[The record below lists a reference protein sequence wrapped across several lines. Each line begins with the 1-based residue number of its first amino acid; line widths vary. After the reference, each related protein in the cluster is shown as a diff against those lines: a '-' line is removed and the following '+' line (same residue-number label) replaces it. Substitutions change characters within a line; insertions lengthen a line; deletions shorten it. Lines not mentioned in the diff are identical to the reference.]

1 MCTCRREK
9 RAMLSE
15 SGVRASRSSAV
26 TWIMDYII
34 IEQLAR
40 SDSGRALSLSATIL
54 HPSRQSDGHQ
64 GETPRAMELSIQ
76 RIPPNASKSARRSS
90 NPMACHIRPL
100 LCTHR
105 SGQQY
110 RDRQAMDKSL
120 AITRIQ
126 THVRSTTPRRYCSRR
141 KNCCRNC
148 QSCRAG

>member
-1 MCTCRREK
+1 
-9 RAMLSE
+9 MLRVLARLHGSWII
-15 SGVRASRSSAV
+15 SSLINSR
-26 TWIMDYII
+26 D
-34 IEQLAR
+34 AR
-40 SDSGRALSLSATIL
+40 SDSGRALSLSLCLSSATIL

-76 RIPPNASKSARRSS
+76 GIPPNASKSARRSS
-90 NPMACHIRPL
+90 NHMACHVRPL

-120 AITRIQ
+120 AITCIQ
-126 THVRSTTPRRYCSRR
+126 THVRNTTPRRYRSRR

>member
-1 MCTCRREK
+1 
-9 RAMLSE
+9 MLRVLARLHGSWII
-15 SGVRASRSSAV
+15 SSLINSR
-26 TWIMDYII
+26 D
-34 IEQLAR
+34 AR
-40 SDSGRALSLSATIL
+40 SDSGRALSLSFSSATIL
-54 HPSRQSDGHQ
+54 HPSRQSDGDQ

-90 NPMACHIRPL
+90 NPMACHIRSL

-110 RDRQAMDKSL
+110 KDRQAMDKSL
-120 AITRIQ
+120 AITRVQ
-126 THVRSTTPRRYCSRR
+126 THVRSTTPRRYRSRR

>member
-1 MCTCRREK
+1 
-9 RAMLSE
+9 MLRVLARLHGSWII
-15 SGVRASRSSAV
+15 SSLINSR
-26 TWIMDYII
+26 D
-34 IEQLAR
+34 AR
-40 SDSGRALSLSATIL
+40 SDSGRALSLSLSLSLFCYNPTSIR
-54 HPSRQSDGHQ
+54 HSDGHQ

-90 NPMACHIRPL
+90 NPMACYIRPL

-120 AITRIQ
+120 ASTRIQ
-126 THVRSTTPRRYCSRR
+126 THVRRTTPRRYRSRR